1 MRRLH
6 EQKERQMSKGGSRA
20 AVVVRRVRETGLS
33 GGTIAVTACPA
44 RRVRVESDRTAD
56 ELRAMDRAYL
66 AVDGVRVVIR
76 RGGGVIAA
84 VITDVESLR
93 RCIEDLGVRYEA
105 DLPRTT
111 NELIVPV
118 RPVASPC

>member
-6 EQKERQMSKGGSRA
+6 EQEDRHMSKGGSRTP
-20 AVVVRRVRETGLS
+20 VPVKRVREAGLS
-33 GGTIAVTACPA
+33 GGSIAVSACPA
-44 RRVRVESDRTAD
+44 RRVRVESDRTAN

-76 RGGGVIAA
+76 RGGGVIAE

-105 DLPRTT
+105 NLPRTT

-118 RPVASPC
+118 RPLASR